1 MKSDFKRMA
10 AAVAV
15 SIGVL
20 MLGGVAHAADAVN
33 AGAATPFGGSQALS
47 LDEPV
52 ADGARATQAST
63 NPDAATLQVACFGSI
78 CNNGWD
84 W

>member
-10 AAVAV
+10 AAVTV

-20 MLGGVAHAADAVN
+20 MLGGVAQAEDAV
-33 AGAATPFGGSQALS
+33 TPFGGSQALS
-47 LDEPV
+47 LGEPV
-52 ADGARATQAST
+52 GAPVTDGTHATQAST
-63 NPDAATLQVACFGSI
+63 NRDAATLQVACFGSV